1 MKLSALPSSLVALVI
16 GLAAAPFAHAEQ
28 TPPSATSAV
37 ERSEHDT
44 ERAKALFEQGAQAF
58 AQRRNVEAVYFFRQA
73 AALVPSAEFSYNI
86 GLAYEDMGDIGH
98 ALAAYREFVRG
109 QPHSDKRSEVEQRML
124 ALERRLAGVGLQQL
138 SVRSEP
144 PGGTVLIDEKP
155 VGITPWSG
163 ELSPGAHRVQVRA
176 LGYRSAEAEVQLQVE
191 RASDLNLLLE
201 PVYFNGQ
208 GYAPDPVT
216 GESTSE
222 TFRTTLGWALLG
234 TGAATLIGGIAFEFS
249 RSSAQSSADEAD
261 NAADA
266 AGFQGSADG
275 KQMASLLL
283 LGIGGGLSV
292 SGGLVLALG
301 SHFSTPDD
309 ERATPASAPAPAPAP
324 AARPTSPKLLPPSP
338 RPRAA
343 SLGVACNP
351 LFCGA
356 RASGEF

>member
-1 MKLSALPSSLVALVI
+1 MKLAALSSPLIALLL
-16 GLAAAPFAHAEQ
+16 GLAATPIAHAEQ
-28 TPPSATSAV
+28 TPRTAAGEV
-37 ERSEHDT
+37 ERSEQDMQK
-44 ERAKALFEQGAQAF
+44 AKALFEQGAQAF
-58 AQRRNVEAVYFFRQA
+58 AQRHNVEAVYFFRQA

-109 QPHSDKRSEVEQRML
+109 EPHSDKRGEVEQRML
-124 ALERRLAGVGLQQL
+124 TLERRLASVGLQQL

-144 PGGTVLIDEKP
+144 PGGTVLIDDKP

-163 ELSPGAHRVQVRA
+163 ELAPGAHRVQVRA
-176 LGYRSAEAEVQLQVE
+176 LGYRSAEAEVQLAAE
-191 RASDLNLLLE
+191 RAGDLNLLLE
-201 PVYFNGQ
+201 PVYFNGA

-216 GESTSE
+216 GQSTPE

-234 TGAATLIGGIAFEFS
+234 TGAASLIGGIAFEFS
-249 RSSAQSSADEAD
+249 RASSQSSADQSD
-261 NAADA
+261 DAADA
-266 AGFQGSADG
+266 ARAQGSADG

-283 LGIGGGLSV
+283 LGIGGGLTV

-301 SHFSTPDD
+301 SHLSSPGE
-309 ERATPASAPAPAPAP
+309 ERPAPPSSRAP

-343 SLGVACNP
+343 SLDLGCGP

-356 RASGEF
+356 RAGGEF

>member
-1 MKLSALPSSLVALVI
+1 MKLAAHSCSLIALLV
-16 GLAAAPFAHAEQ
+16 GLAVTPIAHADQ
-28 TPPSATSAV
+28 TPPAASSDV
-37 ERSEHDT
+37 ERAELDT
-44 ERAKALFEQGAQAF
+44 QRAKALFEQGAQAF

-98 ALAAYREFVRG
+98 ALAAYRDFVRG
-109 QPHSDKRSEVEQRML
+109 QPHSDKRGEVEQRML
-124 ALERRLAGVGLQQL
+124 ALERRLSGVGLQQL
-138 SVRSEP
+138 SVRSDP
-144 PGGTVLIDEKP
+144 PGGTVLIDDKP

-176 LGYRSAEAEVQLQVE
+176 LGYRSAEAEVQLAAE

-201 PVYFNGQ
+201 PVYFNGD
-208 GYAPDPVT
+208 GFAPDPVT
-216 GESTSE
+216 GKSTTE
-222 TFRTTLGWALLG
+222 TFRTTLGWALVG
-234 TGAATLIGGIAFEFS
+234 TGAAALIGGIAFEFS
-249 RSSAQSSADEAD
+249 RASSQSSADEATD
-261 NAADA
+261 QADA
-266 AGFQGSADG
+266 TRLQGAAEG

-283 LGIGGGLSV
+283 LGIGGGLTI
-292 SGGLVLALG
+292 SGGLMLTLG
-301 SHFSTPDD
+301 SHFSSSPDEAQAD
-309 ERATPASAPAPAPAP
+309 PSPPRAP

-343 SLGVACNP
+343 ALGLGCTP

>member
-1 MKLSALPSSLVALVI
+1 MKLSALPSSLIALVM
-16 GLAAAPFAHAEQ
+16 GLAATPLARADQAPPA
-28 TPPSATSAV
+28 TPSAV

-44 ERAKALFEQGAQAF
+44 ERAKELFEQGAQAF

-109 QPHSDKRSEVEQRML
+109 QPHSDKRGEVEQRML

-163 ELSPGAHRVQVRA
+163 ELTPGAHRVQVRA
-176 LGYRSAEAEVQLQVE
+176 LGYRSAEAEVQLQAE
-191 RASDLNLLLE
+191 RAGDLNLLLE
-201 PVYFNGQ
+201 PVYFNGA

-216 GESTSE
+216 GQSAPE
-222 TFRTTLGWALLG
+222 TFRTTLGWTLLG
-234 TGAATLIGGIAFEFS
+234 TGAAALIGGIAFEFS

-261 NAADA
+261 DAADA

-283 LGIGGGLSV
+283 LGLGGGLSV

-301 SHFSTPDD
+301 SHFSSPDD
-309 ERATPASAPAPAPAP
+309 QRATPSPVPAPP
-324 AARPTSPKLLPPSP
+324 ARPTSPKLLPPSP

-343 SLGVACNP
+343 SLGVGCNA

>member
-1 MKLSALPSSLVALVI
+1 MKLAALSSPLIALLF
-16 GLAAAPFAHAEQ
+16 GLALTPSVHADQLPPAA
-28 TPPSATSAV
+28 SSDV
-37 ERSEHDT
+37 KRSEQDT
-44 ERAKALFEQGAQAF
+44 QKAKALFEQGAQAF

-109 QPHSDKRSEVEQRML
+109 QPHSDKRAEVEQRML
-124 ALERRLAGVGLQQL
+124 ALERRLSGVGLQQL

-144 PGGTVLIDEKP
+144 PGGTVLIDDKP

-176 LGYRSAEAEVQLQVE
+176 LGYRSSEAEVQLAAE
-191 RASDLNLLLE
+191 RASDLNLVLE
-201 PVYFNGQ
+201 PVYFNGS

-216 GESTSE
+216 GKSTTD

-234 TGAATLIGGIAFEFS
+234 TGAAALIGGIAFELS
-249 RSSAQSSADEAD
+249 RASSQSSADSTAD
-261 NAADA
+261 DADA
-266 AGFQGSADG
+266 ARFQGSADG

-283 LGIGGGLSV
+283 LGIGGGLTV

-301 SHFSTPDD
+301 THVSAPDD
-309 ERATPASAPAPAPAP
+309 ARATPAPSP
-324 AARPTSPKLLPPSP
+324 AARPTNNNPKLLPPSP

-343 SLGVACNP
+343 SLGLGCSP

-356 RASGEF
+356 SASGEF